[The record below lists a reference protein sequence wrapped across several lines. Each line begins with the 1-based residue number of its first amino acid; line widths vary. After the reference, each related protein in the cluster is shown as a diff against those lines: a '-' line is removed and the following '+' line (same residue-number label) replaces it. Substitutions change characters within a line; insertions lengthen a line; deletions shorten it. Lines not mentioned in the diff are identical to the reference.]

1 MSSKIWLA
9 AYPPGVPAEI
19 DPNRY
24 ASIAHMAEASFA
36 EFAARTAYV
45 QLRFSPL
52 LLAATTLGMALTWL
66 VPPAAALFADGPA
79 RLAGLIAWVLLAGSY
94 LPTLR
99 RFGRSAAWA
108 PLLPLIAA
116 FYMAATIGSAFNH
129 HFGRGVS
136 WKGRAYEG
144 EGR

>member
-1 MSSKIWLA
+1 MSASTPA
-9 AYPPGVPAEI
+9 GQTPYYFVPA
-19 DPNRY
+19 PSRHP
-24 ASIAHMAEASFA
+24 ALMAVGLF
-36 EFAARTAYV
+36 
-45 QLRFSPL
+45 
-52 LLAATTLGMALTWL
+52 L
-66 VPPAAALFADGPA
+66 VIFG
-79 RLAGLIAWVLLAGSY
+79 AGQWVNHVGWGAWVLLAGSY